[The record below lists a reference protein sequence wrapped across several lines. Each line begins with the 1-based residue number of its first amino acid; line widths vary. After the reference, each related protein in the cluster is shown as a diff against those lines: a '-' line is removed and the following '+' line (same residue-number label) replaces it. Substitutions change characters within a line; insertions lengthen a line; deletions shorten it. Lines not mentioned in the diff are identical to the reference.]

1 MKCKLFRSNYKFAKP
16 ETKKPETFENK
27 KQMATNKELLGK
39 GIKYLTGALPL
50 LFIGP
55 SLIYNAFMNQHT
67 NWHYLVLGIGI
78 VACLSAMFLIFYGLK
93 IIMRGLF
100 ND

>member
-1 MKCKLFRSNYKFAKP
+1 
-16 ETKKPETFENK
+16 
-27 KQMATNKELLGK
+27 MATNKALLAK
-39 GIKYLTGALPL
+39 ALKYLSGALPL

-55 SLIYNAFMNQHT
+55 AIIHNAFMNQGN

-78 VACLSAMFLIFYGLK
+78 ALCIYGVYCLYVALK
-93 IIMRGLF
+93 TIMNSLF

>member
-1 MKCKLFRSNYKFAKP
+1 
-16 ETKKPETFENK
+16 
-27 KQMATNKELLGK
+27 MATNKELIGR
-39 GIKYLTGALPL
+39 GVKYLAGALPL
-50 LFIGP
+50 MFLGP

-78 VACLSAMFLIFYGLK
+78 VACIASVVIAFLGLK
-93 IIMRGLF
+93 IIMKGIF

>member
-1 MKCKLFRSNYKFAKP
+1 
-16 ETKKPETFENK
+16 
-27 KQMATNKELLGK
+27 MATNKALLAK
-39 GIKYLTGALPL
+39 ALKYLSGALPL

-55 SLIYNAFMNQHT
+55 AIIHNAFMNQGN

-78 VACLSAMFLIFYGLK
+78 ALCTYGVYCLYVGLK
-93 IIMRGLF
+93 TIMNSLF

>member
-1 MKCKLFRSNYKFAKP
+1 M
-16 ETKKPETFENK
+16 NK
-27 KQMATNKELLGK
+27 DYIAK

-50 LFIGP
+50 MFIGP
-55 SLIYNAFMNQHT
+55 TVIYNAFMNQHT

-78 VACLSAMFLIFYGLK
+78 IACLASMYLLFLGLK
-93 IIMRGLF
+93 IIMKGIF